1 MYLSKSDVLSVLIAI
16 AIFGGS
22 VSAQQH
28 TLAESFPKAFEQVIK
43 ADFSDEE
50 FENFFSKYSDVIDA
64 DDGVAKA
71 LSGSE
76 RPDKSLYPLYDFKSS
91 KLYQDNIDKLL
102 VSANPNLRLL
112 AVKLIGASGD
122 ISREDALLTKLAI
135 EDKPGIVVWA
145 GMSLMELKTNHT
157 TELFDFLVK
166 YEDFGDAHMIPFY
179 FGLDR
184 NSIQKTAYE
193 RIDSKNDKAKI
204 LAAQALS
211 VTEPNAKTEQILKQ
225 AVDNWDVKIK
235 GYAISSIN
243 ELRIGN
249 LLRILQPLVNVP
261 ETRGISLAALANS
274 PTETDRK
281 YVIGIAE
288 EQQTISL
295 DILNALFYSKNIEN
309 LKYWL
314 RSLYSKK
321 IPADYDIYIN
331 EQPLLES
338 DELLPDLH
346 RALQKVTD
354 PKILAQLV
362 EALRGR
368 TDDESISIVVSLL
381 THADQSVRYFAASVA
396 KDNPS
401 GKLNEPSIKELIE
414 KNLKN

>member
-1 MYLSKSDVLSVLIAI
+1 
-16 AIFGGS
+16 
-22 VSAQQH
+22 
-28 TLAESFPKAFEQVIK
+28 
-43 ADFSDEE
+43 
-50 FENFFSKYSDVIDA
+50 VIDA